1 MNERKSSTSLSLLTS
16 RRCQF
21 PRQVPGLPVEVLV
34 VVPSERAQDAAHGQD
49 ASLVPQLRGRLP
61 ALDLDEEALDKV
73 HWDDWEH
80 GGSRGDHGHG
90 GGGGARH
97 WGRLQT
103 TIRDASRWRLPVKIF
118 YIFDRELHSSQSTAR
133 ALRCRNSGYLHRRD
147 GLLSIGLTWNP
158 LPTFILRNSVPC
170 CFQNIHFDKMT
181 TFYQISI
188 PYASFYTFSRNL

>member
-1 MNERKSSTSLSLLTS
+1 M
-16 RRCQF
+16 
-21 PRQVPGLPVEVLV
+21 PGLPVEVLV

-73 HWDDWEH
+73 HWDDSEH
-80 GGSRGDHGHG
+80 GGSRGGSGDHG

-118 YIFDRELHSSQSTAR
+118 HIFVRELHSSQSTAR
-133 ALRCRNSGYLHRRD
+133 ALRCRN
-147 GLLSIGLTWNP
+147 
-158 LPTFILRNSVPC
+158 FC
-170 CFQNIHFDKMT
+170 
-181 TFYQISI
+181 
-188 PYASFYTFSRNL
+188 